1 MKFNVDD
8 FISSVPVLRLFAKN
22 LALNAGIAFV
32 IQDFLIPLYSNHIF
46 DIVLGLAVLGILAFS
61 YWVYIFKKKSKNY
74 AHFSLQISL
83 VSVIFAIMVGALSS
97 VSKAFSSDDRGIL
110 ASNVDFV
117 ADLQDNT
124 NIYDENL
131 MSLGRD
137 ISRVSNQFSEL
148 QSDLSSL
155 SDQIA
160 SQISD
165 DGSVLDNEEFL
176 DKISTLI
183 DEKNLSA
190 SSDIDQSE
198 SDEVIQLRKN
208 LDIATELLRQVT
220 LANVNLQKKNT
231 EKVSPLDELSA
242 DSIVFYI
249 GELKSDMN
257 DLRNFSLQLLANT
270 ALADSR
276 SELNNFKNETKRDL
290 EELKEFTSL
299 EIDEIKKLAE
309 EILNIDRKEVSNNKG
324 NNNISKELKDLSK
337 AIEKGNNY
345 QSSYSIDDDYLEEIV
360 ETYQQ
365 IVEKIDNNPIQDDIK
380 EMRKEIANLTSN
392 NNESTN
398 PGTTNNVISSSPSG
412 GSNQSV
418 NNASG
423 ISELKYYIVEL
434 MKDQNE
440 IRQIVKDLREILE
453 EKTDD

>member
-1 MKFNVDD
+1 MKFNIDD

-32 IQDFLIPLYSNHIF
+32 IQDFLIPLYSNYIF
-46 DIVLGLAVLGILAFS
+46 DIVSVLLTVGILSFF
-61 YWVYIFKKKSKNY
+61 YWIFIFKKKSKNY

-83 VSVIFAIMVGALSS
+83 VCMIFAVMVGALSS

-124 NIYDENL
+124 NIYDEKIS
-131 MSLGRD
+131 SLGRD
-137 ISRVSNQFSEL
+137 ISRVSSQFSEL

-155 SDQIA
+155 SEQIA

-176 DKISTLI
+176 EKISTLI
-183 DEKNLSA
+183 DEKNLQA
-190 SSDIDQSE
+190 SGEPNSEE
-198 SDEVIQLRKN
+198 SDEVVQLRKN

-220 LANVNLQKKNT
+220 LANVNLQKKDVDNT
-231 EKVSPLDELSA
+231 PTFDDLSA

-249 GELKSDMN
+249 GELKNDIN

-270 ALADSR
+270 ALADTR
-276 SELNNFKNETKRDL
+276 SELNTFKNETKKDL
-290 EELKEFTSL
+290 EDLKEFTSL
-299 EIDEIKKLAE
+299 EIEEIKKIAE
-309 EILNIDRKEVSNNKG
+309 EILNVERRGG
-324 NNNISKELKDLSK
+324 NNRANNNLSKELKDLSK
-337 AIEKGNNY
+337 AIEKGNVN
-345 QSSYSIDDDYLEEIV
+345 QTYSFDDDYLEEIV

-365 IVEKIDNNPIQDDIK
+365 IVEKIDNNPIQNDIK
-380 EMRKEIANLTSN
+380 EIKEELANLSSTGGSSSSLPDPSN
-392 NNESTN
+392 N
-398 PGTTNNVISSSPSG
+398 ISVPT
-412 GSNQSV
+412 GSQNLD
-418 NNASG
+418 NSG

-440 IRQIVKDLREILE
+440 IRQIVKDLRDILE
-453 EKTDD
+453 EKSDD

>member
-1 MKFNVDD
+1 MKFNIDD

-32 IQDFLIPLYSNHIF
+32 IQDFLIPLYSNYIF
-46 DIVLGLAVLGILAFS
+46 DIVSVLLTVGVLSFF
-61 YWVYIFKKKSKNY
+61 YWIFIFKKKSKNY

-83 VSVIFAIMVGALSS
+83 VCLIFAVMVGALSS

-124 NIYDENL
+124 NIYDEKIS
-131 MSLGRD
+131 SLGRD
-137 ISRVSNQFSEL
+137 ISRVSSQFSEL

-155 SDQIA
+155 SEQIA

-176 DKISTLI
+176 EKISTLI
-183 DEKNLSA
+183 DEKNLQA
-190 SSDIDQSE
+190 SGEPNSEE
-198 SDEVIQLRKN
+198 SDEVVQLRKN

-220 LANVNLQKKNT
+220 LANVNLQKKEVDNT
-231 EKVSPLDELSA
+231 PTFDDLSA

-249 GELKSDMN
+249 GELKNDIN

-270 ALADSR
+270 ALADTR
-276 SELNNFKNETKRDL
+276 SELNTFKNETKKDL
-290 EELKEFTSL
+290 EDLKEFTSL
-299 EIDEIKKLAE
+299 EIEEIKKIAE
-309 EILNIDRKEVSNNKG
+309 EILNVEKRGG
-324 NNNISKELKDLSK
+324 NNRANNNLSKELKDLSK
-337 AIEKGNNY
+337 AIEKGNVN
-345 QSSYSIDDDYLEEIV
+345 QTYSFDDDYLEEIV

-365 IVEKIDNNPIQDDIK
+365 IVEKIDNNPIQNDIK
-380 EMRKEIANLTSN
+380 EIKEELANLSSTGGSSSSLPDPSN
-392 NNESTN
+392 N
-398 PGTTNNVISSSPSG
+398 ISVPT
-412 GSNQSV
+412 GSQNFD
-418 NNASG
+418 NSG

-440 IRQIVKDLREILE
+440 IRQIVKDLRDILE
-453 EKTDD
+453 EKSDD

>member
-1 MKFNVDD
+1 MKFNIDD

-32 IQDFLIPLYSNHIF
+32 IQDFLIPLYSNYIF
-46 DIVLGLAVLGILAFS
+46 DIVSVLLTVGVLSFF
-61 YWVYIFKKKSKNY
+61 YWIFIFKKKSKNY

-83 VSVIFAIMVGALSS
+83 VCLIFAVMVGALSS

-124 NIYDENL
+124 NIYDEKIS
-131 MSLGRD
+131 SLGRD
-137 ISRVSNQFSEL
+137 ISRVSSQFSEL

-155 SDQIA
+155 SEQIA

-176 DKISTLI
+176 EKISTLI
-183 DEKNLSA
+183 DEKNLQA
-190 SSDIDQSE
+190 SGEPNSEE
-198 SDEVIQLRKN
+198 SDEVVQLRKN

-220 LANVNLQKKNT
+220 LANVNLQKKDVDNT
-231 EKVSPLDELSA
+231 PTFDDLSA

-249 GELKSDMN
+249 GELKNDIN

-270 ALADSR
+270 ALADTR
-276 SELNNFKNETKRDL
+276 SELNTFKNETKKDL
-290 EELKEFTSL
+290 EDLKEFTSL
-299 EIDEIKKLAE
+299 EIEEIKKIAE
-309 EILNIDRKEVSNNKG
+309 EILNVERKGG
-324 NNNISKELKDLSK
+324 NNRANNNLSKELKDLSK
-337 AIEKGNNY
+337 AIEKGNVN
-345 QSSYSIDDDYLEEIV
+345 QTYSFDDDYLEEIV

-365 IVEKIDNNPIQDDIK
+365 IVEKIDNNPIQNDIK
-380 EMRKEIANLTSN
+380 EIKEELANLSSTGGSSSSLPDPSN
-392 NNESTN
+392 N
-398 PGTTNNVISSSPSG
+398 ISVPT
-412 GSNQSV
+412 GSQNLD
-418 NNASG
+418 NSG

-440 IRQIVKDLREILE
+440 IRQIVKDLRDILE
-453 EKTDD
+453 EKSDD